1 MGSGFALFVIEG
13 EGKHAFIME
22 LLPVDLS
29 GLEEFSHLFTG
40 AMKPRLKRAQW
51 RRHPQIEEGW
61 WMAVLAGRSLK
72 GLYLLQVPF
81 GDDLDEELVGLAHP
95 GFPRLNPGLCPVGLG
110 VHGCHAGML
119 AELGRSDPFEPKQV
133 KPDIGPTQ
141 PGVKAY

>member
-1 MGSGFALFVIEG
+1 
-13 EGKHAFIME
+13 
-22 LLPVDLS
+22 
-29 GLEEFSHLFTG
+29 
-40 AMKPRLKRAQW
+40 
-51 RRHPQIEEGW
+51 
-61 WMAVLAGRSLK
+61 MAVLAGRSLK

-81 GDDLDEELVGLAHP
+81 GHDLGEELVGLAHP
-95 GFPRLNPGLCPVGLG
+95 GFPGLCPVGLR